1 MWVSSFPNTI
11 CWRSC
16 LFCGICFWL
25 LCQRL
30 DGCKCVVHLWVFH
43 WIPLVCF
50 WVSTMLCLNYGSVVQ
65 FEIGYCD
72 TSSILFLLRTFWL
85 FCIFYASLWI
95 LVLIFYPIEK
105 WHWYFCGD
113 CIESV
118 GSFQCIA
125 IFIILILPIH
135 EHGRSFNLL
144 MCSSISFFD
153 YL

>member
-72 TSSILFLLRTFWL
+72 TSSILFLLRT
-85 FCIFYASLWI
+85 SLAI
-95 LVLIFYPIEK
+95 LHLLCFLMNFSIDFLS
-105 WHWYFCGD
+105 HWKMT
-113 CIESV
+113 
-118 GSFQCIA
+118 
-125 IFIILILPIH
+125 LILLWGLHWICRFLSVYSHFHNINSANPW
-135 EHGRSFNLL
+135 
-144 MCSSISFFD
+144 
-153 YL
+153 